1 MYDVLIISTVWK
13 KENDHLMPVYQALIW
28 ESFFRKH
35 EAQVELNRIKQQYS
49 VYAFIVER

>member
-1 MYDVLIISTVWK
+1 MFDVLIISTLWK
-13 KENDHLMPVYQALIW
+13 KENDHLIPEYKALIW
-28 ESFFRKH
+28 ESFFRKQ